1 MQRLGGVSRIS
12 GGNWRAPSIRLRL
25 LALALAPLAMVLPV
39 LVAILASWGS
49 EYFDRLMVTK
59 VRSDLAVAH
68 GYFERVQAGVGH
80 AVQALAGSERLA
92 RARRAHDAGALNT
105 LLADARTQLQLDFL
119 LLLDA
124 HGCLPDARPALCLAD
139 WPVERAALAGQGRT
153 ELDVFSPTLLA

>member
-1 MQRLGGVSRIS
+1 MQRLGGVSRVS
-12 GGNWRAPSIRLRL
+12 GDNWRAPSIRLRL

-80 AVQALAGSERLA
+80 AV
-92 RARRAHDAGALNT
+92 
-105 LLADARTQLQLDFL
+105 
-119 LLLDA
+119 
-124 HGCLPDARPALCLAD
+124 
-139 WPVERAALAGQGRT
+139 
-153 ELDVFSPTLLA
+153 

>member
-1 MQRLGGVSRIS
+1 MYRLGGIKRMSAR
-12 GGNWRAPSIRLRL
+12 GWRAPSIRLRL

-105 LLADARTQLQLDFL
+105 LLADARTQLQPLIRLTPPRRCTCGPAFC
-119 LLLDA
+119 A
-124 HGCLPDARPALCLAD
+124 TRPT
-139 WPVERAALAGQGRT
+139 AGPPRT
-153 ELDVFSPTLLA
+153 YCRRRR

>member
-59 VRSDLAVAH
+59 VRSDLAVAIKFDLYLSQD
-68 GYFERVQAGVGH
+68 GERFVYTSSCALTPGISSFEMWRQPVREFAIGNPRVVDGKRI
-80 AVQALAGSERLA
+80 SC
-92 RARRAHDAGALNT
+92 D
-105 LLADARTQLQLDFL
+105 
-119 LLLDA
+119 
-124 HGCLPDARPALCLAD
+124 
-139 WPVERAALAGQGRT
+139 
-153 ELDVFSPTLLA
+153 